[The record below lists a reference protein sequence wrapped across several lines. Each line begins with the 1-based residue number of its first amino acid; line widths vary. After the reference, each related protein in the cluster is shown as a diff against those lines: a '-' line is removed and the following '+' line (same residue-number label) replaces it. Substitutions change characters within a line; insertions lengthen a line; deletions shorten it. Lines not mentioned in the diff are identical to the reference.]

1 MKSISFK
8 NFRRFADFP
17 EFKFGDITI
26 LVGGN
31 NAGKSTL
38 LKALI
43 LLVDNMKELKTQRS
57 DIFDWD
63 KYVFSYDMDHIH
75 KLNLGTFGRALRIG
89 AHENHEE
96 NLQFT
101 ASIGNFRVTFD
112 AGNCSYDLAA
122 PNSPVNI
129 IIEDLK
135 RGVVFTNDWAGRMS
149 VEFLNEKQAIEA
161 SSNIEDEIT
170 SLKLKKDQTEDLA
183 EIANLNEQI
192 EKLEKVQDAQG
203 DILSISSP
211 GTASIPA
218 SNYINLIA
226 ERDFSIPTN
235 PLARMIYQWVAYLTT
250 RIGLAEFKYVPLNDD
265 DPRRKVILNMPAG
278 DYLAQPSGEDPCDDL
293 YEEALTDDFAR
304 EAHIA
309 NYDLLDGK
317 ETLLRDIAHELEATL
332 NRLSDFDEV
341 YYIHA
346 HAITQR
352 VLYSIDN
359 RNDHMAQVLHKFVR
373 ENILEGTEP
382 DRFLKKWL
390 KEFSIGADYRVNS
403 IQGEGYTLEIE
414 TSTGVWQHLADLGMG
429 TNQLVTLLMELATL
443 LKIKGNRQYPFIIVE
458 EPEQNLHPKMQSKL
472 ADLFSELNKDRKFK
486 FLVET
491 HSEYLIRRT
500 QVLVAEMGLEETD
513 LEKQNP
519 FRVYYFPE
527 NDTPYDMKYLP
538 SGRFE
543 NKFGNGFFDEASN
556 SALTISKLERKKA
569 NV

>member
-43 LLVDNMKELKTQRS
+43 LLVDNMKELKTQRD

-89 AHENHEE
+89 AHDNHEE
-96 NLQFT
+96 ELEFSAT
-101 ASIGNFRVTFD
+101 IGNFRITFD
-112 AGNCSYDLAA
+112 AGNCTHDLSA

-129 IIEDLK
+129 IIEDTK
-135 RGVVFTNDWAGRMS
+135 RGVIFTNDWAGRMT

-161 SSNIEDEIT
+161 SSDIEVEIA
-170 SLKLKKDQTEDLA
+170 SLKQKIEQTEDLA
-183 EIANLNEQI
+183 EIVSLNEQL
-192 EKLEKVQDAQG
+192 EKLEKVLAAQDN
-203 DILSISSP
+203 IIEISEA
-211 GTASIPA
+211 GMASIAA

-226 ERDFSIPTN
+226 DKDFSIPVN
-235 PLARMIYQWVAYLTT
+235 PLARIVYQWVAYLTT
-250 RIGLAEFKYVPLNDD
+250 RIGLAKIEYVSLDKD
-265 DPRRKVILNMPAG
+265 DPEYKEAMNSHSLENLGNQSVENPHFAIYEERM
-278 DYLAQPSGEDPCDDL
+278 EDDL
-293 YEEALTDDFAR
+293 AYQSHE
-304 EAHIA
+304 H
-309 NYDLLDGK
+309 NYNLLEGK
-317 ETLLRDIAHELEATL
+317 EIVLREIAHELDATL
-332 NRLSDFDEV
+332 NRLNDFDEL
-341 YYIHA
+341 YYIQA

-373 ENILEGTEP
+373 ENILDGTEP

-390 KEFSIGADYRVNS
+390 VVFGIGENYRVRS

-414 TSTGVWQHLADLGMG
+414 TSKGVWQHLADLGMG
-429 TNQLVTLLMELATL
+429 SNQLVTLLMELATL
-443 LKIKGNRQYPFIIVE
+443 LKVKGNSQYPLIIVE
-458 EPEQNLHPKMQSKL
+458 EPEQNLHPEVQSKL
-472 ADLFSELNKDRKFK
+472 AKLFSDLNKDRGFK
-486 FLVET
+486 FLIET
-491 HSEYLIRRT
+491 HSEYLIRCT
-500 QVLVAEMGLEETD
+500 QVLVAEMGLDESD

-519 FRVYYFPE
+519 FKVFYFPRE
-527 NDTPYDMKYLP
+527 GTPYDMRYRAD
-538 SGRFE
+538 GRFSE
-543 NKFGNGFFDEASN
+543 
-556 SALTISKLERKKA
+556 
-569 NV
+569 